1 MFAIDEH
8 SNLLPRALGQI
19 LWTERLDSR
28 DHPPAIL
35 AGPMGLMFRE
45 QPKKAATDPE
55 EADSAGYVDQDRT
68 DHARKCRR
76 IPAGSRDL
84 GLGKSPLTSDC

>member
-1 MFAIDEH
+1 
-8 SNLLPRALGQI
+8 
-19 LWTERLDSR
+19 
-28 DHPPAIL
+28 
-35 AGPMGLMFRE
+35 MGLMFRE
-45 QPKKAATDPE
+45 QPEKAATDPE

-84 GLGKSPLTSDC
+84 GLGKSPLTSDCRCERRLESACIRWVVPRRESRHDQTD